1 LNEDPNVNVRLSTLE
16 ALVKLSREP
25 RVREG
30 LVRSINLQESPIMQS
45 AIADV
50 MVKLQEKSSVQY
62 LKRLMNKKGLNQMV
76 KLNIEKSIQKLI

>member
-1 LNEDPNVNVRLSTLE
+1 VRLSTLE
-16 ALVKLSREP
+16 ALVKLSGEP

-30 LVRSINLQESPIMQS
+30 LVRSIELQDSPIMQS

-50 MVKLQEKSSVQY
+50 MVKLAGEEFSSVSSE
-62 LKRLMNKKGLNQMV
+62 LLSRKGLNKMV